1 MSQNGEDIL
10 NSNNVNITVDIAEM
24 DNNTGEN
31 DNDNDNLES
40 YMVPSS
46 PSLERNNK
54 DSGTL
59 KKFFGV
65 LKRKFGYEIPNN
77 NKSEQDIYKLY
88 DNGYDNDY
96 YAESNSDLADSD
108 SESNYNTANHI
119 VKTETTL
126 IDSSNN
132 SLNSYIS
139 PCDVSSDDNANSSSS
154 CNINNNKPR
163 TISQSSVVNENNLV
177 VHKKKSNNGGG
188 GGYVKLTY
196 LDVEKKIDRYYYN
209 VNDKYSS
216 SLDILASYL
225 KGQKMIYMEA
235 KYFSEQ
241 RLNALMM
248 PSIMLSA
255 VATVM
260 ASIVDKYPWGYIV
273 LSSVNGLIAFLL
285 ALVNYFKLDA
295 ASEAHKISSHQYDK
309 LQSSVE
315 FLSGSVLLFRDN
327 EIDIKNIIDNN
338 DDNEKIMSEK
348 EKPTDVVK
356 KYENELNHKLKSE
369 LLKNL
374 EDIKKKVAEIK
385 ETNQFII
392 PRAIRLRYPVIYN
405 TNIFSVIKKIDDYK
419 KKTITN
425 LKNVKN
431 EIRFLNDIKKSKDK
445 NGKEIKLTQPQIR
458 RLVYLTNLKT
468 RIVREILVLKSGFSI
483 IDQMFH
489 QEIMNAEKMKRTWI
503 YWLFG
508 VSETYYL
515 KNPLTLNRFIR
526 KLMDPFRED
535 DVIVEDREFDIY
547 ADSDL
552 NE

>member
-1 MSQNGEDIL
+1 MSETSGINSDSSNL
-10 NSNNVNITVDIAEM
+10 NSNDEKNESS
-24 DNNTGEN
+24 DNNEAIN
-31 DNDNDNLES
+31 INVREIDDEYYS
-40 YMVPSS
+40 ISHS
-46 PSLERNNK
+46 PSTNNIK
-54 DSGTL
+54 NKGTM
-59 KKFFGV
+59 KKFFGL
-65 LKRKFGYEIPNN
+65 LKRQLGYEIPNN
-77 NKSEQDIYKLY
+77 EKKEEDIYKLY
-88 DNGYDNDY
+88 DNGGGYDNDY

-108 SESNYNTANHI
+108 SDSENIRDMVRTESVIIGVNEYENTADI
-119 VKTETTL
+119 
-126 IDSSNN
+126 SNN
-132 SLNSYIS
+132 S
-139 PCDVSSDDNANSSSS
+139 SSDNK
-154 CNINNNKPR
+154 INNTDISNNVNNKPR
-163 TISQSSVVNENNLV
+163 TISMCESVSVSVTNN
-177 VHKKKSNNGGG
+177 KKKEHQPTK
-188 GGYVKLTY
+188 GYTKLSY
-196 LDVEKKIDRYYYN
+196 LEVEKKIDKYYYN

-260 ASIVDKYPWGYIV
+260 ASIVDKYEWGYIV

-327 EIDIKNIIDNN
+327 EIDIKNIIDN
-338 DDNEKIMSEK
+338 DADNEKIMYEK

-356 KYENELNHKLKSE
+356 KYENQLNHKLKVE

-431 EIRFLNDIKKSKDK
+431 EIRFLNDIKKGKDK

-535 DVIVEDREFDIY
+535 DIIVEDSEFNIY
-547 ADSDL
+547 ADSDA